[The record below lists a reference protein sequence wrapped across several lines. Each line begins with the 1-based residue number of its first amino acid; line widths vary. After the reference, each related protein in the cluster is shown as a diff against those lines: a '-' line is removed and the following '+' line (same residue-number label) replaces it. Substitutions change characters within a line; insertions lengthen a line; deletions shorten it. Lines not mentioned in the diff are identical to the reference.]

1 MVKRLLIPREM
12 CVEGGELWA
21 AEDISVGTRFLAW
34 EGGVTTTHQPP
45 RDFILQ
51 GDPRIH
57 SGLVDQEDLCNWVR
71 YLPHTPTSYITNMM
85 VTTGPTGEP
94 IFTTIKPILRG
105 DKLTAVYQELH
116 QVLRNPALLLLRST
130 VFNKY
135 VERAVEECPVD
146 LSRKPSRIKHHHHSN
161 HNSTFGSESPRSDG
175 YDKISE
181 DEDRSSPESFRFSD
195 EEHFSLKQPLIGGG
209 GINHHPSLQSPTS
222 TSSRLNHPL
231 IAAVAAASPHHHAA
245 AVVAVADHPL
255 SNGLDRSSTSIPGLS
270 KPKTKRMLPCDTCG
284 KVFDRPS
291 LLERHVRIHTGE
303 RPYKCDFCQKGFSTS
318 SSLNTHRR
326 IHTGEKPHV
335 CKTCGK
341 CFTASSNLYYHRM
354 THLKVIQCS

>member
-12 CVEGGELWA
+12 CVEGGELYA
-21 AEDISVGTRFLAW
+21 GQDISLGTRFLAW
-34 EGGVTTTHQPP
+34 EGGVTTTHEPP

-71 YLPHTPTSYITNMM
+71 FLPHTPTSYATNMM

-94 IFTTIKPILRG
+94 VFTAIKHITRG
-105 DKLTAVYQELH
+105 DKITAVYQELH
-116 QVLRNPALLLLRST
+116 QVLRNPTLLILRST
-130 VFNKY
+130 LFNKY
-135 VERAVEECPVD
+135 VEKAVEELPMD
-146 LSRKPSRIKHHHHSN
+146 LTRKPTRKLNI
-161 HNSTFGSESPRSDG
+161 TFGSESPRSDG
-175 YDKISE
+175 FDKIS
-181 DEDRSSPESFRFSD
+181 DDDRSSPESFRFSSD
-195 EEHFSLKQPLIGGG
+195 EEHFGLKPLLNIEHSLSSQHRLEHSLSS
-209 GINHHPSLQSPTS
+209 HHRLEHSMPSLDRASLA
-222 TSSRLNHPL
+222 LN
-231 IAAVAAASPHHHAA
+231 
-245 AVVAVADHPL
+245 
-255 SNGLDRSSTSIPGLS
+255 

-354 THLKVIQCS
+354 THLKVNYFF